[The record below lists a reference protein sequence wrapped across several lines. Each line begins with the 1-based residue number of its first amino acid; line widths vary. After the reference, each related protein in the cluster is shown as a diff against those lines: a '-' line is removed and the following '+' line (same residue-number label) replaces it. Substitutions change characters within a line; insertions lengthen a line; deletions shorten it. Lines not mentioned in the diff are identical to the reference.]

1 MKRIISFILIFTI
14 IIFALIG
21 CNSNSKDNKN
31 DVNNKLKIVTTIFPQ
46 YDFVREIAGN
56 SVDLT
61 MLIKPGSES
70 HSYEPTPQDII
81 KIQSSDIFIY
91 VGGESDKWV
100 DKILES
106 MDISNMKIIS
116 LLDCVDA
123 VEEEIVEGMEDEHDH
138 DELENEE
145 EISEKLSGHNHH
157 EEIEYDEHVWT
168 SPRNAIK
175 IVEQIKEILVIKD
188 QNNKNIYEANAKG
201 YVKSLIDLDKLY
213 KEIVSNAS
221 RKTIV
226 FGDRFPFRYFADS
239 YGLKYYAAFP
249 GCSTESEASA
259 STVAFLIDKVKSE
272 SIPVVFHIE
281 LSNEKMADVICE
293 STGAKK
299 LLMHSCHNITND
311 DFING
316 ISYLD
321 LMNSNAENLKEAL
334 K

>member
-14 IIFALIG
+14 IIFSTVG
-21 CNSNSKDNKN
+21 CNSDNKDNTS
-31 DVNNKLKIVTTIFPQ
+31 DVNNKLKVVTTIFPQ
-46 YDFVREIAGN
+46 YDFVREIAGD

-81 KIQSSDIFIY
+81 KIQNSDIFIY

-106 MDISNMKIIS
+106 MDTSNMKIIS

-123 VEEEIVEGMEDEHDH
+123 VEEEIVEGMEDDHGHDH

-145 EISEKLSGHNHH
+145 EISEHNHH

-188 QNNKNIYEANAKG
+188 QNNKDIYEANAKG
-201 YVKSLIDLDKLY
+201 YVESLIDLDKLY

-226 FGDRFPFRYFADS
+226 FGDRFPFRYLAGN